1 MKTGV
6 VAALAAMVCITVA
19 MPALAQ
25 SCRNNP
31 AAFLAWLDGVRAEAG
46 AAGIS
51 RNAVRALDGVT
62 YDQSIV
68 NRDRAQAVFSQSFL
82 EFSDRVVSSSRLQTG
97 AQHLANYSS
106 LLASIEQQYG
116 VPGEAIVALWA
127 MESDFGANTGN
138 SATIPALATLAFD
151 CRRPGGISAAIAR
164 RSQDRRPR

>member
-6 VAALAAMVCITVA
+6 VAALAAVVCITVA

-62 YDQSIV
+62 YDQVSLTATGP
-68 NRDRAQAVFSQSFL
+68 RPCSRKAFWSF
-82 EFSDRVVSSSRLQTG
+82 
-97 AQHLANYSS
+97 
-106 LLASIEQQYG
+106 
-116 VPGEAIVALWA
+116 P
-127 MESDFGANTGN
+127 
-138 SATIPALATLAFD
+138 
-151 CRRPGGISAAIAR
+151 IAW
-164 RSQDRRPR
+164 